1 MDNNYLT
8 ILEESLKQKN
18 SVLDRLIELSKSQTE
33 VLLKEDAELEEF
45 DTFISEKGELI
56 GKLELL
62 DDGFEELYARVA
74 EELTKNREQYS
85 EIIKRMQFLIREIT
99 EKSNS
104 IQVQE
109 ERNKE
114 LLSSFFSKKKEM
126 VREGRVNSKAA
137 MNYYKVQ
144 NNSSYVDSHFMDNK
158 F

>member
-1 MDNNYLT
+1 MDKNYLT

-74 EELTKNREQYS
+74 EELTKNRKQYS